1 MFVSSAINLV
11 GIAGHSLEPFLVGRT
26 CLRQIREGST
36 GSNLCFRQKISHDA
50 NKYPGGL
57 QLPNGV
63 DASFIWVTPDSTYC
77 VRFDGEICVTD
88 PNLVGGY
95 AGYFTSNTSSS
106 MRFFHTSFLFVRL
119 ILVISVHLVS
129 RTQETLTLF
138 PIGRA

>member
-1 MFVSSAINLV
+1 MFVSPTINLV

-26 CLRQIREGST
+26 CLRRIRDGST
-36 GSNLCFRQKISHDA
+36 GSNLCFRQKIYHDA
-50 NKYPGGL
+50 NKYPDGL
-57 QLPNGV
+57 QLPNAV

-77 VRFDGEICVTD
+77 VRFDGEFVTD

-95 AGYFTSNTSSS
+95 AGYFASNTSGS

-119 ILVISVHLVS
+119 ILVIFVHLVS